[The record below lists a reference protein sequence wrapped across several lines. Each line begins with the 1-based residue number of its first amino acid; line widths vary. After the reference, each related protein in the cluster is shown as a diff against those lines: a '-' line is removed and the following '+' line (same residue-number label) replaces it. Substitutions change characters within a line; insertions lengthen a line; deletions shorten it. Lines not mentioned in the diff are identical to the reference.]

1 MSLIS
6 EESINAIRGKANLVD
21 TISDYV
27 TLKKTGR
34 SHKGLCPFHQEKTPS
49 FVVDSQ
55 KQLYHCFGC
64 SEGGNVFNFVMK
76 IENLDFSEAVEFV
89 AQKVGLQ
96 VKYISKGKNEHF
108 QGQKERYLQM
118 NKEAADFYHYLLM
131 KSEQGQEAR
140 DYLKSRGYGQNVA
153 TTFKIGYAPLNKR
166 SLLNSLLKKGF
177 KQAEIS
183 GLDLA
188 YKSSSG
194 EVRDRFF
201 NRLMFPIE
209 DARGNI
215 VGFGGRGLTKEAV
228 PKYLNSAN
236 TPLFNKSKQFY
247 ALNLAK
253 NEIVHKDQAI
263 LVEGY
268 TDVISM
274 YKGGFKNTVATLG
287 TALTVEHLQILARFC
302 ASAIMLFDSDTA
314 GVKAASRS
322 IEFADA
328 TNLELLVAVLPEGD
342 PADFIANK
350 GPVEMQ
356 TVLSGALPLADFCL
370 RQIVADADLSTPKKR
385 IKAISEA
392 FELIAKQKNAILEQ
406 EYLQKL
412 AKLTGVPISNL
423 TVEYNKKH
431 KAAASRQTDDKTA
444 PNGVLSA
451 EEKAETLLLAIII
464 ENSQFLKENRNA
476 LEAADFVN
484 EQNKELFKILES
496 GKSDITKLVGTIE
509 DAKLRKHL
517 SALCFI
523 EKPANL
529 QQAYFEVSKKIKD
542 FALKRRINVIKGDLE
557 KTNPLNSPKEYDKL
571 FKRLIELEA
580 RRRDLLEARSN

>member
-6 EESINAIRGKANLVD
+6 EESINAIREKANLVD
-21 TISDYV
+21 VISDYI

-34 SHKGLCPFHQEKTPS
+34 SYKGLCPFHQEKTPS

-64 SEGGNVFNFVMK
+64 AEGGNVFNFAMK
-76 IENLDFSEAVEFV
+76 VENLDFSEAVEFV

-96 VKYISKGKNEHF
+96 VKYVSKGKNEHL
-108 QGQKERYLQM
+108 QGQKERYLQI

-131 KSEQGQEAR
+131 KSEQGREAR
-140 DYLKSRGYGQNVA
+140 EYLKGRGYGQNVA
-153 TTFKIGYAPLNKR
+153 NTFKLGYASPNKC
-166 SLLNSLLKKGF
+166 SLINSLLKKDF
-177 KQAEIS
+177 KQIDMS
-183 GLDLA
+183 SLDLA

-194 EVRDRFF
+194 EVKDRFF

-247 ALNLAK
+247 GLNLAK
-253 NEIVHKDQAI
+253 SEIVHKDQAI

-274 YKGGFKNTVATLG
+274 HKGGFKNTVATLG

-350 GPVEMQ
+350 GPAETQ

-370 RQIVADADLSTPKKR
+370 GQIVAGADLSTPKKR
-385 IKAISEA
+385 LKAISES
-392 FELIAKQKNAILEQ
+392 FDLIAKQKNAILEQ
-406 EYLQKL
+406 EYLLKL

-431 KAAASRQTDDKTA
+431 KAAASRQKDDETVA
-444 PNGVLSA
+444 NSVFSA
-451 EEKAETLLLAIII
+451 EERAENLLLAILI
-464 ENSQFLKENRNA
+464 ENSQFLKESRNA
-476 LEAADFVN
+476 LKAADFVN
-484 EQNKELFKILES
+484 EQNAELFKILES
-496 GKSDITKLVGTIE
+496 GKSDITKIVGTIQ
-509 DAKLRKHL
+509 DAALRKHL
-517 SALCFI
+517 SALCFV
-523 EKPANL
+523 EKPADL
-529 QQAYFEVSKKIKD
+529 EQAYAEVSKKIKD
-542 FALKRRINVIKGDLE
+542 FAFKRRIKDIKDVLE
-557 KTNPLNSPKEYDKL
+557 KTNPLNSPEEYDKL
-571 FKRLIELEA
+571 FKRLIGLEA
-580 RRRDLLEARSN
+580 KRRDLLENRSN